1 MSFFDLTLPVEN
13 GMTYY
18 PGDTEPSIVQVG
30 TASPWIVSELR
41 LGSHTGTHVD
51 AARDPDRR
59 LSGRA
64 ICRAGRGRGRY

>member
-41 LGSHTGTHVD
+41 LGSHTEMCI
-51 AARDPDRR
+51 RDR
-59 LSGRA
+59 
-64 ICRAGRGRGRY
+64 